1 MYLTYLKKTG
11 YRQNI
16 SPKQA
21 VLAKRKKPK
30 KPLLRFCKTSDYHY
44 KVSILQIKLYAQ
56 GKSIL
61 IIQIFLIFLK
71 YIIRN

>member
-1 MYLTYLKKTG
+1 MYLTYLKKTV

-16 SPKQA
+16 FPKQA
-21 VLAKRKKPK
+21 VLAKHKKPK
-30 KPLLRFCKTSDYHY
+30 NPLLRFCKTYDYHC
-44 KVSILQIKLYAQ
+44 KVSFLQIKLYAQ